1 MERGL
6 ARSFHIVVGLENT
19 LDFLLGLVLGF
30 AVESW
35 NSSEVDLCFFF
46 LRSGFSRTRGVKCTT
61 GTSLTQIYKLLG
73 TFKSSIIRF

>member
-30 AVESW
+30 AVEAW
-35 NSSEVDLCFFF
+35 NSSEVDLCFFSCD
-46 LRSGFSRTRGVKCTT
+46 LDSPG
-61 GTSLTQIYKLLG
+61 LEA
-73 TFKSSIIRF
+73 